1 MALGVRGRG
10 ALGQSLVSE
19 TPVTATASS
28 SAVSSRRFLLW
39 LYLVGFLVSARPGA
53 GEKQSL
59 QTWGLGRAALTSTFR
74 AFTQLQP
81 WA

>member
-10 ALGQSLVSE
+10 ASGQDLTSE

-39 LYLVGFLVSARPGA
+39 LYLVGFLVSARPWA
-53 GEKQSL
+53 REKLSL
-59 QTWGLGRAALTSTFR
+59 QTEGPERAVLTASFQ

-81 WA
+81 EA